1 MKDQPNEQF
10 QSAYYSQ
17 DTEARLAQSWRIEEV
32 LVCWKMLRQVEE
44 VESFG
49 EHCLSESWDKNE

>member
-10 QSAYYSQ
+10 RSDYYSQ
-17 DTEARLAQSWRIEEV
+17 DTVAHLAHNCRIEEV
-32 LVCWKMLRQVEE
+32 LVYWKMLEQVEE

-49 EHCLSESWDKNE
+49 EHCLSESCDKNE